1 MGTDRI
7 GGEVTLDGDPVED
20 AVVVVFRVVD
30 DNGDLD
36 ADVQFV
42 GTTDDLGEYETD
54 QLPERDEWHG
64 VVEFEDEGGDQY
76 AALSKPFVDAGPYL
90 RAASGV
96 GTGTGSAVAVRILQ
110 EAASGIG
117 FGTGVADR
125 VRIRTAAAT
134 GAGTG
139 DGLAER
145 VRIRVSASGGSTDNT
160 GQATAVRIRL
170 RAAHGD
176 GSGFGDAAVV
186 RVRTRESTGT
196 GTGSGSARA
205 VGVVDASASGVG
217 TGIGTASVDVDISRA
232 QALSRRLNDIR
243 PTVIEAEAPADP
255 STAQSYARRAGGM
268 AGRRGADSE

>member
-30 DNGDLD
+30 DNGELD

-64 VVEFEDEGGDQY
+64 VVEFEGEGGDQY

-90 RAASGV
+90 RAA
-96 GTGTGSAVAVRILQ
+96 
-110 EAASGIG
+110 
-117 FGTGVADR
+117 
-125 VRIRTAAAT
+125 
-134 GAGTG
+134 
-139 DGLAER
+139 
-145 VRIRVSASGGSTDNT
+145 
-160 GQATAVRIRL
+160 
-170 RAAHGD
+170 HGD

-186 RVRTRESTGT
+186 RVRTREPTGT

-205 VGVVDASASGVG
+205 VGVVDAAASGVG
-217 TGIGTASVDVDISRA
+217 TGVGAASVGVGISRA

-255 STAQSYARRAGGM
+255 SIAQSYTRRAGGM